1 MARRRK
7 STWRSFWRRRR
18 RWLAKIGKRIAPAV
32 RQFLVLI
39 VLTLA
44 ILPPFAVAVFAV
56 VPVPL
61 TPLMIIRLIDGRGLV
76 RVDEPLE
83 RISPALIDAVIASED
98 ARFCLHHGFDWKA
111 IRAAGEA
118 NLKGETLRGASTI
131 SQQTAKNVFLW
142 PGRDWVRK
150 GFEAY
155 TTFFMEHLWSKRRIM
170 RTYLNVIE
178 WGPGIY
184 GAEAAARFHFQTSA
198 KNLTAKQA
206 ARLAVLLPN
215 PIELTPDDLYVIGR
229 ASTIERR
236 MGQIRAQGLDRCV
249 RR

>member
-1 MARRRK
+1 MARRGK
-7 STWRSFWRRRR
+7 STWRRFWRRRR
-18 RWLAKIGKRIAPAV
+18 RGLAKFSKRIGPPL
-32 RQFLVLI
+32 RRFLVLI
-39 VLTLA
+39 ALTLA
-44 ILPPFAVAVFAV
+44 LLPPFAVAIFAV

-61 TPLMIIRLIDGRGLV
+61 TPLMILRLIDGRGLM
-76 RVDEPLE
+76 RVDEPLD

-118 NLKGETLRGASTI
+118 NLKGDALRGASTI

-150 GFEAY
+150 GAEAY
-155 TTFFMEHLWSKRRIM
+155 TTFFMEHLWSKRRILM
-170 RTYLNVIE
+170 TYLNVIE

-184 GAEAAARFHFQTSA
+184 GAEAAARYHFQTSA
-198 KNLTAKQA
+198 KNLTATQA

-229 ASTIERR
+229 AGTIERR
-236 MGQIRAQGLDRCV
+236 MGQIRSQGLDRCV